1 MLGRRDPNNRRRTGV
16 PEFYFIDEVAI
27 VTSFS
32 ESVSCFIDD
41 MYYCRSKQQDA
52 ERGNENLLGSSTE
65 LLVLG
70 AKL

>member
-32 ESVSCFIDD
+32 ESGSCFIND
-41 MYYCRSKQQDA
+41 MQQDTV
-52 ERGNENLLGSSTE
+52 RCNENLLGSSTE
-65 LLVLG
+65 LLVPG
-70 AKL
+70 AKLSPIT